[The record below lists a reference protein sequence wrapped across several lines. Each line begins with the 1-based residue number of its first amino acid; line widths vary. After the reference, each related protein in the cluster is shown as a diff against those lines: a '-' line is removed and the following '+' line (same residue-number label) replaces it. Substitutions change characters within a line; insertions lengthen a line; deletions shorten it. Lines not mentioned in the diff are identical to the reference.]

1 MERKISQNEV
11 PVTELRTVFF
21 LFSLLCALL
30 MLLPAAVCGRTGE
43 ANPTEVACYG
53 TDPADKQTGG
63 AVTEAGSADGTSEK
77 ASSAEGACAE
87 EPVIT
92 DETELTSDTAEPTY
106 TLTLE
111 TAAGKKELA
120 PEDYVRG
127 ILMGEM
133 LSSFDTEAWKALAV
147 AARTYVLYRI
157 EHGLPLSDDAGV
169 CCAYLSDEDAEK
181 RFGEA
186 FSAVYEKAKRAVDAT
201 VGEILLY
208 DGAPACTM
216 FHAMSYEK
224 TASAEAVFGNAVPY
238 LVSVS
243 TPEALTISG
252 MVTTAVFDRDTVNR
266 LLGVTDGLPLTVTYG
281 SDGRADT
288 VATATGQSFTGTAFR
303 SRLSLRSC
311 AFYIAEQNPDSV
323 TFVVRGSGHGVGMSQ
338 WGAAVMAAGGSDYRA
353 ILAHYYPGTEAA
365 ALYGIRTECLNR

>member
-1 MERKISQNEV
+1 M
-11 PVTELRTVFF
+11 ELRTVFF
-21 LFSLLCALL
+21 LFSLICALL

-43 ANPTEVACYG
+43 PDASEPACYG
-53 TDPADKQTGG
+53 TDPADKQAGS
-63 AVTEAGSADGTSEK
+63 AVTEAASPEEASPEETST
-77 ASSAEGACAE
+77 E

-92 DETELTSDTAEPTY
+92 DETEPASDTAVPVY
-106 TLTLE
+106 MLTLE
-111 TAAGKKELA
+111 TAAGRKELA

-147 AARTYVLYRI
+147 AARTYVFYRV

-186 FSAVYEKAKRAVDAT
+186 FSAVYEKAWSAADAT
-201 VGEILLY
+201 AGEILLY

-243 TPEALTISG
+243 TPETLTISG
-252 MVTTAVFDRDTVNR
+252 MVTTAVFDRDTVNS
-266 LLGVTDGLPLTVTYG
+266 LLGVTDGLPLAVTYG
-281 SDGRADT
+281 SDGRAGT
-288 VATATGQSFTGTAFR
+288 VVTAKGQSFSGTAFR

-311 AFYIAEQNPDSV
+311 A
-323 TFVVRGSGHGVGMSQ
+323 
-338 WGAAVMAAGGSDYRA
+338 
-353 ILAHYYPGTEAA
+353 
-365 ALYGIRTECLNR
+365 